1 MEEVSGEKRY
11 LVEISDAKIREALK
25 AADGHVKTAAEALGV
40 GWSTFYRRL
49 KAMRH
54 NKPAAPAKKAAAKKK
69 ATIAVKK
76 APAKK
81 KTAAPV
87 KKAPIRKKTAK
98 AKPVKK
104 APAKKKAAARAK
116 KKR

>member
-1 MEEVSGEKRY
+1 MSGEKRY

-25 AADGHVKTAAEALGV
+25 AAGGHVKTAAEALGV

-54 NKPAAPAKKAAAKKK
+54 NKPAAPAKKAAAKK
-69 ATIAVKK
+69 
-76 APAKK
+76 
-81 KTAAPV
+81 
-87 KKAPIRKKTAK
+87 
-98 AKPVKK
+98 
-104 APAKKKAAARAK
+104 APAKKKAAAHVR